1 MKPVRTIHRKLIAVK
16 FKLVTLK
23 PNDTCLLFVPI
34 HAAFTVV
41 LLHHLLQY
49 RVKYLVEVLLFVAI
63 RAKISMSKQGE
74 GGQAPQLFLVDL
86 VCCSTEDTALSPI
99 SYNL

>member
-1 MKPVRTIHRKLIAVK
+1 MTR
-16 FKLVTLK
+16 
-23 PNDTCLLFVPI
+23 LLFVPI

-49 RVKYLVEVLLFVAI
+49 RIKYLVEVLLSADI
-63 RAKISMSKQGE
+63 RAKTPMSKRGE
-74 GGQAPQLFLVDL
+74 GAQAPQLFLVDL
-86 VCCSTEDTALSPI
+86 VCNTEDTALSPI

>member
-1 MKPVRTIHRKLIAVK
+1 MKPVRAIHRKLIAVK

-49 RVKYLVEVLLFVAI
+49 RIKYLEVLLFAAI

-74 GGQAPQLFLVDL
+74 GAQAPQLFLVDL
-86 VCCSTEDTALSPI
+86 VCNTEDTALSPI